1 MSLGSTFSGFRKR
14 EAAQK
19 STIAPNTRRSVSTSG
34 VMMLPAMTIFA
45 TGAISPQMQLAASIA
60 PWPFQLIFSIFLNK
74 SAANVHFFLTLQV
87 GKENSEHHV

>member
-1 MSLGSTFSGFRKR
+1 MSFGSTFSGFRKS

-45 TGAISPQMQLAASIA
+45 TEAISPQMQLAASIA
-60 PWPFQLIFSIFLNK
+60 PWPFQLNFSIFLNK
-74 SAANVHFFLTLQV
+74 SAANVYFFLTL
-87 GKENSEHHV
+87 HT